1 MINRIISRFLW
12 KLIGADRQV
21 LQHCPVADRSS
32 FSIAG
37 SIVLVVLGLFL
48 FAFYYSSSLVFE
60 NVITIWCSAFFWTLA
75 LGNLYMLNIITIDS
89 SSLPQRKTTSG
100 TKPALAIRLLFIVLL
115 GVIVSAP
122 LEIFLFTDARA
133 GHMLDAIHKL
143 PKGASFFSLL
153 VIAVFLLPVHIKIK
167 KLRGTAYGERRKE
180 QEIQLVTE
188 EYMMFKTEYA
198 NLMLGSTGKKLE
210 YKERYN
216 DPPFN
221 LERIKDARVV
231 LGKGKLAEHIRKGIQ
246 RP

>member
-1 MINRIISRFLW
+1 MINRILFRFLW

-21 LQHCPVADRSS
+21 LQHCPVADRRS
-32 FSIAG
+32 FAMAG
-37 SIVLVVLGLFL
+37 SIVLFVLALFMC
-48 FAFYYSSSLVFE
+48 AFYYSSSLVFE
-60 NVITIWCSAFFWTLA
+60 NAITVWCSAFFWTLA
-75 LGNLYMLNIITIDS
+75 LGNLYMLNLITIDS
-89 SSLPQRKTTSG
+89 SSLPQRKTTTG
-100 TKPALAIRLLFIVLL
+100 TGPALGIRLLFIVLL

-133 GHMLDAIHKL
+133 GHLLEAIHKL
-143 PKGASFFSLL
+143 PGGASFFTLL
-153 VIAVFLLPVHIKIK
+153 IILVFLLPVYIKIR
-167 KLRGTAYGERRKE
+167 KLRSTAYGERRKE

-188 EYMMFKTEYA
+188 EYMMFKTEYVH
-198 NLMLGSTGKKLE
+198 LMLGSTGRKIE
-210 YKERYN
+210 YRERYS